1 MWSLV
6 YNLVMSYLLLVNYN
20 HCTTVVCLKTPFSW
34 RLPLMSCYLAKTCSI
49 SPPDPS
55 FFSRITVTEACA
67 GAGTG
72 TWIGNLGSQ
81 VVAVVKAKGKKH
93 LLIHFPEQDVF
104 NRSTSIMYANR
115 STSIMYAT
123 YHFKQ
128 NTNRIHMTAA
138 YDTG

>member
-1 MWSLV
+1 M
-6 YNLVMSYLLLVNYN
+6 
-20 HCTTVVCLKTPFSW
+20 
-34 RLPLMSCYLAKTCSI
+34 
-49 SPPDPS
+49 
-55 FFSRITVTEACA
+55 TEACA

-93 LLIHFPEQDVF
+93 LLIHFPEQEVF